1 MSVNDKSGRELE
13 MLTDGAGVPVVVTVK
28 ENGLPTMAVAED
40 ALVMAAKGCSIEM
53 VKDWVV
59 VPAVLVA
66 VSVTGLYRPMNP
78 SE

>member
-1 MSVNDKSGRELE
+1 VNDKSGSEAE
-13 MLTDGAGVPVVVTVK
+13 MLRDGAGVPVVVTVK

-40 ALVMAAKGCSIEM
+40 PLVMAAKGCSMEI
-53 VKDWVV
+53 VKDWVA

-66 VSVTGLYRPMNP
+66 VSVTGLYRPTNP